1 MTTITY
7 INSGKR
13 RPSFVSA
20 GNALSQFASYTGAL
34 VDRWSE
40 RQAAREIE
48 AMPLDMRKDFGW
60 PAADIA
66 KNRT

>member
-7 INSGKR
+7 REGGKS
-13 RPSFVSA
+13 RPSFFSGGTLSKLSA
-20 GNALSQFASYTGAL
+20 YTGTL
-34 VDRWSE
+34 SDRWSKW
-40 RQAAREIE
+40 QAAREIE

-66 KNRT
+66 KDAK